1 LIGGG
6 RGPLAV
12 WQFVLIVLAIL
23 NVVALGLII
32 FPPGGSVDQLDKQL
46 ATLRTQMYRHQ
57 ANVQKLRGVVKKVET
72 ARADQESFMKTYF
85 MASETTSSTILSEID
100 GMSKKAGLRFK
111 EHSFSFDPVEGS
123 DTIAMLTITAN
134 YEGNYGDLIEFVN
147 LIDRSD
153 RFLIID
159 SIQAAPQQVPNMLT
173 ARFRMNA
180 FIRESRIRPAQP
192 SVSQPV
198 PSLPPQISRTSA
210 PPGVAP

>member
-1 LIGGG
+1 
-6 RGPLAV
+6 
-12 WQFVLIVLAIL
+12 
-23 NVVALGLII
+23 
-32 FPPGGSVDQLDKQL
+32 
-46 ATLRTQMYRHQ
+46 
-57 ANVQKLRGVVKKVET
+57 VET
-72 ARADQESFMKTYF
+72 ARAEHDSFMKSYF
-85 MASETTSSTILSEID
+85 MASETTSSTILTEID

-180 FIRESRIRPAQP
+180 FIRESRIRPEQP
-192 SVSQPV
+192 GASQPA
-198 PSLPPQISRTSA
+198 SQPPAQVSSA
-210 PPGVAP
+210 ASPTPGVAP